1 MNGETTKNLSVWLS
15 CGRFHSLLVAF
26 RNTKTRRYSEIK
38 QTRALWEV
46 KFVCYILRLE
56 DLEEI
61 VEITSLCGVWWCSS
75 TISIACSFPKIKK
88 SFLSVSHLINSA
100 WITQNKHYC
109 GITKRMNFNCSCLWK
124 KWKHIFK
131 WQRLR
136 ELNAIGYTF
145 NFLRSSSLI
154 CSKQTFT
161 VSSAIMI
168 SLPSSVFPSK
178 ANGETEKKKL
188 SPLWK
193 ISLPSGGIQEHKNR
207 DEVKSG
213 P

>member
-1 MNGETTKNLSVWLS
+1 M
-15 CGRFHSLLVAF
+15 
-26 RNTKTRRYSEIK
+26 
-38 QTRALWEV
+38 
-46 KFVCYILRLE
+46 
-56 DLEEI
+56 
-61 VEITSLCGVWWCSS
+61 
-75 TISIACSFPKIKK
+75 
-88 SFLSVSHLINSA
+88 SVSHLINSA

-178 ANGETEKKKL
+178 ANGETEKKKTFSSVEDFTPFWWHSGTQKSRRSEIWSVIAFGEQKENDQFFKNLEQLYLMVLRNMMLLCNKKPIAVLAMFIFL
-188 SPLWK
+188 SVFIACLDV
-193 ISLPSGGIQEHKNR
+193 LVLHLAF
-207 DEVKSG
+207 
-213 P
+213 